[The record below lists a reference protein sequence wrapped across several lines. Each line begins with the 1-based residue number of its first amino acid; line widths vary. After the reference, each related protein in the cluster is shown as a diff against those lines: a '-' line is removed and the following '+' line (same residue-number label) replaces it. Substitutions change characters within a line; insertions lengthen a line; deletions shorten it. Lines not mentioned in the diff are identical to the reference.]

1 MSSLNLN
8 LIEKLK
14 AVLGEEWVIQGENLV
29 VSYVLD
35 ETPPPIRPQPHL
47 DVVVVKPKS
56 SEEVSEVL
64 KLANE
69 YNTPVFPR
77 GGGTGLVGGCIPTA
91 SGIVLSLE
99 RMNKIVIDRDNLM
112 AEAEAGATLKDL
124 LNASDEADLF
134 FPPHPGD
141 EGAQIGGL
149 IACNAG
155 GARAIKTGVMRNY
168 IRGLEVVL
176 PTGEIL
182 KLGGKLLKNN
192 FGFDIM
198 QLVIGSE
205 GTLAVITKAWIRLY
219 PKLPATATL
228 IIPFESRSSAVKA
241 VPKILHAGILPLA
254 LEYVERI
261 PIERSAERLGLVW
274 PCKAGESFLIIILAE
289 QSDEAL
295 YNQCEKLLS
304 LCGEFGS
311 LEPLLAESREEQEK
325 ILKIRSEIYSS
336 LKPDMVDILDA
347 TVPPASIGTFMD
359 EVEKIAKRYNTY
371 LPSYGHA
378 ADGNIHVHIMK
389 EQGWRTEDYDKVRD
403 EIYTAAVKLGGTI
416 TGEHGIG
423 AVRRKSAEKFLDPIH
438 VKLMREIKR
447 IFDPKGILNPG
458 KVLP

>member
-1 MSSLNLN
+1 MSSLSLN

-14 AVLGEEWVIQGENLV
+14 AILGEEWVVQGENLV
-29 VSYVLD
+29 ASYVLD

-56 SEEVSEVL
+56 SEEISEIL

-77 GGGTGLVGGCIPTA
+77 GGGTGLVGGCIPTT

-99 RMNKIVIDRDNLM
+99 RMNKIIIDKDNLM

-124 LNASDEADLF
+124 LNASDEAGLF

-182 KLGGKLLKNN
+182 RLGGKLLKNN

-198 QLVIGSE
+198 QLIIGSE

-228 IIPFESRSSAVKA
+228 IIPFESRGSAVKA

-274 PCKAGESFLIIILAE
+274 PCKVGESFLIVILAE

-295 YNQCEKLLS
+295 YSQCEKLLS

-311 LEPLLAESREEQEK
+311 LEPLLAESKEEQEK

-347 TVPPASIGTFMD
+347 TVPPASIGAFMD
-359 EVEKIAKRYNTY
+359 EVERIAKRYNTY

-389 EQGWRTEDYDKVRD
+389 EQGWRAEDYDKVRD
-403 EIYTAAVKLGGTI
+403 EIYTTAVKLGGTI

-423 AVRRKSAEKFLDPIH
+423 AVRRKSAEKFLNPIH

>member
-1 MSSLNLN
+1 MSSLSLN
-8 LIEKLK
+8 LIGKLK
-14 AVLGEEWVIQGENLV
+14 AILGEEWVVQGESLV
-29 VSYVLD
+29 ASYVLD
-35 ETPPPIRPQPHL
+35 ETPPPIRPQPRL

-56 SEEVSEVL
+56 SEEVSKVL

-99 RMNKIVIDRDNLM
+99 RMNRIVVDRDNLM

-124 LNASDEADLF
+124 IKASDEAGLF

-168 IRGLEVVL
+168 VRGLEVVL
-176 PTGEIL
+176 PTGEVL

-198 QLVIGSE
+198 QLIIGSE

-261 PIERSAERLGLVW
+261 PIERSAERLGLMW
-274 PCKAGESFLIIILAE
+274 PCKVGESFLIVILTE
-289 QSDEAL
+289 QSNEAL
-295 YNQCEKLLS
+295 YSQCEKLLS
-304 LCGEFGS
+304 LCEEFGS
-311 LEPLLAESREEQEK
+311 LEPLLAESKEEQEK

-359 EVEKIAKRYNTY
+359 EVERIAKSYNTY

-403 EIYTAAVKLGGTI
+403 EIYTAAVKLSGTI

-423 AVRRKSAEKFLDPIH
+423 AVRRKSAEKFLNPIH
-438 VKLMREIKR
+438 MKLMREIKR
-447 IFDPKGILNPG
+447 VFDPKNILNPG

>member
-1 MSSLNLN
+1 MNGLSSDF
-8 LIEKLK
+8 IEKLK
-14 AVLGEEWVIQGENLV
+14 SVVGEEWVVQGEELV
-29 VSYVLD
+29 ASYVLD
-35 ETPPPIRPQPHL
+35 ETPPPVRPQPHL

-56 SEEVSEVL
+56 SEEVSEIL

-69 YNTPVFPR
+69 YVVPVFPR

-91 SGIVLSLE
+91 PGIVLSLE
-99 RMNKIVIDRDNLM
+99 RMNRIIIDRENLM
-112 AEAEAGATLKDL
+112 AEAEAGATLRDL
-124 LNASDEADLF
+124 LKTSDEAGLF

-155 GARAIKTGVMRNY
+155 GARAVKTGVMRNY
-168 IRGLEVVL
+168 VRGLEVVL
-176 PTGEIL
+176 PNGEIL

-192 FGFDIM
+192 LGFDLM
-198 QLVIGSE
+198 QLIIGSE

-228 IIPFESRSSAVKA
+228 IIPFESRNIAIKA
-241 VPKILHAGILPLA
+241 VPKILYAGILPLA

-261 PIERSAERLGLVW
+261 PIERSAERLGLKW
-274 PCKAGESFLIIILAE
+274 PCKVGESFLIVILAE
-289 QSDEAL
+289 QSSEAL
-295 YNQCEKLLS
+295 YSQCERLLS
-304 LCGEFGS
+304 LCEELGS
-311 LEPLLAESREEQEK
+311 FEPLLAEGKEEQET

-347 TVPPASIGTFMD
+347 TVPPASVGVFMD
-359 EVEKIAKRYNTY
+359 EIENIAKRYNTY

-389 EQGWRTEDYDKVRD
+389 EQGWSIEDYNRIRE
-403 EIYTAAVKLGGTI
+403 EIYTVAVKLGGTI
-416 TGEHGIG
+416 TGEHGVG
-423 AVRRKSAEKFLDPIH
+423 AIRRSSLEKFLNPTQI
-438 VKLMREIKR
+438 KLMKEIKR
-447 IFDPKGILNPG
+447 IFDPKNILNPG